1 MTEVL
6 TDLTWLEKGKEFPPK
21 CEAERIAAYHENRE
35 LRNNSFDSIWKDYQR
50 LIREDQRTEFR
61 IILGYFKLATKKT
74 LDTLL
79 GKQPIIG
86 QNKPSETDTSTIQ
99 ALVEYTDL
107 YQANYEVACDLD
119 SLGDGFFKIYRD
131 EEGKSVIQS
140 NDPSNVFVV
149 VEPGNLRKVR
159 YYVIASKF
167 EKKIGEEER
176 HFLKVEIHGRNK
188 QKKHVIEHRVY
199 ELGSL
204 LGKCQIGEQVEDLG
218 QFVDEIPAIAANPS
232 GIEEN
237 PIDDFLVIHV
247 PGPRTSCDVYG
258 ESSYGEDLKSLWRA
272 IVRRYTGIDSVLT
285 KHEDPNLI
293 APIGY
298 TEKDPVTQKQ
308 VFRGGG
314 RVFQYRHDPGMQAPH
329 IAYLTWDGNLVPS
342 ETSITRL
349 QADFWDAAEVP
360 EAILAGKMTASIPS
374 GTAYRLMMT
383 PLLTKADRLTM
394 SLRPRLQKAIR
405 LALMLQGTEVEDLH
419 VKFQNNLPKIPLEE
433 AQRVATL
440 GQMPQF
446 AGEIGG
452 EWLLRQLEIPEDQA
466 KAIMEDPT
474 RNGGLGAGM

>member
-6 TDLTWLEKGKEFPPK
+6 TDLAWLEKGKEFPPK

-35 LRNNSFDSIWKDYQR
+35 LRENEFSEIWKDYQR
-50 LIREDQRTEFR
+50 LMREDSKTEFK
-61 IILGYFKLATKKT
+61 IILGYFKLSTKKT

-79 GKQPIIG
+79 GKQPLIG
-86 QNKPSETDTSTIQ
+86 QSAPKDADAKIISDLI
-99 ALVEYTDL
+99 EYTDL
-107 YQANYEVACDLD
+107 YQADYEVAYDLD

-131 EEGKSVIQS
+131 ADGKSVIQS
-140 NDPSNVFVV
+140 NDPSNVYVV

-167 EKKIGEEER
+167 EKKIGEEEK
-176 HFLKVEIHGRNK
+176 HYLKVEIHGRNE

-204 LGKCQIGEQVEDLG
+204 LGKCQIGEQVQDLG
-218 QFVDEIPAIAANPS
+218 QFVDEIPALAANPS

-237 PIDDFLVIHV
+237 PVDDFLVIHV

-298 TEKDPVTQKQ
+298 TTKDPVTQKQ
-308 VFRGGG
+308 TFVGGG
-314 RVFQYRHDPGMQAPH
+314 RVFQYRHDPGMQAPD
-329 IAYLTWDGNLVPS
+329 IKYLVWDGNLIPS
-342 ETSITRL
+342 ETSIERL
-349 QADFWDAAEVP
+349 QSDFWNAAEVP
-360 EAILAGKMTASIPS
+360 ESCLAGKADGGVAS
-374 GTAYRLMMT
+374 GVAYRLMMT
-383 PLLTKADRLTM
+383 PLITKANRLEM
-394 SLRPRLQKAIR
+394 SLRPRLQKALR
-405 LALMLQGTEVEDLH
+405 LALLLQGTPIEDIT
-419 VKFQNNLPKIPLEE
+419 VKFSDSLPRIPLEE
-433 AQRVATL
+433 AQRIATL

-446 AGEIGG
+446 QGEIGG
-452 EWLLRQLEIPEDQA
+452 AWLLRQLEIPEDQA

-474 RNGGLGAGM
+474 RNQGGGF